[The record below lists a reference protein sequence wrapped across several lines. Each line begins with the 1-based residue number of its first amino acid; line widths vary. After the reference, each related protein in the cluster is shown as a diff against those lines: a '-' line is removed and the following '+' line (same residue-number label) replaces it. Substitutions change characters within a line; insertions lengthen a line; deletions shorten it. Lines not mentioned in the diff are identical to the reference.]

1 MQSLGGSLTEQN
13 VRCCNS
19 LLVLLSRVD
28 HRSHLLSQALL
39 QYAQVGS
46 LLVLGD
52 QRLNGL
58 AVEQRE
64 DTDVALSVVVA
75 HVQPELVELVGRGV
89 ASVEPYVT
97 ALGLTELGAV
107 SLLDQRAGDGVS
119 LATELA
125 ADQLGTCGDVAPLVR
140 TAQLHLATEGFVQ
153 VQEVVALQQLIGE
166 LGERHTVA
174 LAIEALLNRIL
185 GHHIVYGDH
194 LTDVACEIEEGEV
207 LHPVVVIHEQ
217 CCVGCVAIEIDQL
230 RELSLDRLLIVA
242 QGSLVKQVTLLRLA
256 AGVANHTRSTTYQCD
271 GAVTAT
277 LEVLQDHNAH
287 QVTDMQRVSRGVDTQ
302 ICSGHLLGQLLLSSG
317 HNVVDHTT
325 PFEFFYKIHFVC
337 FVYHLFVLIPI
348 PIRAPCAVCSPS
360 GSSRPS
366 TPFDPR
372 REWASARDTQP
383 RGARSPIRAY
393 R

>member
-1 MQSLGGSLTEQN
+1 MQSLSRSLTEQN
-13 VRCCNS
+13 VRRCNC

-28 HRSHLLSQALL
+28 HRRNLLSQTLL
-39 QYAQVGS
+39 QYAQVGC

-64 DTDVALSVVVA
+64 DTNVALSVVVA

-89 ASVEPYVT
+89 ACVEPYVT
-97 ALGLTELGAV
+97 ALGLTELGTV
-107 SLLDQRAGDGVS
+107 GLLDQRAGDGIS
-119 LATELA
+119 LATELTT
-125 ADQLGTCGDVAPLVR
+125 DQLGTRSDVAPLVR
-140 TAQLHLATEGFVQ
+140 TTQLHLATERLVQ

-217 CCVGCVAIEIDQL
+217 SCVRSVAIEVDQL
-230 RELSLDRLLIVA
+230 RELSLDSLLIVA
-242 QGSLVKQVTLLRLA
+242 QGCLIEQVALLRLT
-256 AGVANHTRSTTYQCD
+256 AGVANHTRSTTYQSN
-271 GAVTAT
+271 GAVAAT
-277 LEVLQDHNAH
+277 LKVLQDHNAH

-302 ICSGHLLGQLLLSSG
+302 VSSGHLLLQLLFGTG

-337 FVYHLFVLIPI
+337 RVYHLFIVIPI
-348 PIRAPCAVCSPS
+348 PIRAPCATCPPT
-360 GSSRPS
+360 GSYRQGK
-366 TPFDPR
+366 PFGPR
-372 REWASARDTQP
+372 HEWASARDTQP
-383 RGARSPIRAY
+383 PDARSPIRAY